1 MNKRLK
7 KKIINY
13 EWTNETHHTP
23 SIIENIDKILN
34 KTTKPIFD
42 HADIGCGNGFI
53 TNKMNKYFRTSI
65 GIDLSKQGIYFANKH
80 YKSKNQKFYLKDMQ
94 NLINE
99 KKKFNYVTT
108 IEVIEHQYDPFKFME
123 YLEKIV
129 KKNGFL
135 LISTPFHGYFKNLI
149 MSIFGLMDNHFTAL
163 WNHGHIKFFSIKTL
177 KKLISNYKFEI
188 VDISYSGRIYPL
200 SSSMIFL
207 LKRK

>member
-1 MNKRLK
+1 MNKLIK
-7 KKIINY
+7 KKLINY
-13 EWTNETHHTP
+13 QWTNETHHTP
-23 SIIENIDKILN
+23 SITKSIEKIL
-34 KTTKPIFD
+34 KRTTKSTFEHVD
-42 HADIGCGNGFI
+42 VGCGNGFI
-53 TNKMNKYFRTSI
+53 TSKIRKYFKTSI
-65 GIDLSKQGIYFANKH
+65 GIDLSKQGIYFANKN
-80 YKSKNQKFYLKDMQ
+80 YKSKNLKFYLKDMQ
-94 NLINE
+94 SLINE
-99 KKKFNYVTT
+99 KKKFDYVTT

-123 YLEKIV
+123 CLEKIL
-129 KKNGFL
+129 KKNGYL
-135 LISTPFHGYFKNLI
+135 LITTPFHGYFKNLI